1 MLMLLPVEIMQLMF
15 AHLVKTHVVALCRCR
30 CACRWLERCANVW
43 TRATLTKL
51 WNEGDL
57 KWRFQ
62 LPSQPCGWPRYVF
75 SEPIMAGQSST
86 GPLWWRLVFFPRG
99 NNASGWMSLYVQPQ
113 TIPIRNTRV
122 QMAFASDCGTFMT
135 SIKFCL
141 EKQSDWGYRTWR
153 KFPTDVVE
161 HIDVAVSV
169 VMMELRC

>member
-1 MLMLLPVEIMQLMF
+1 MRECVDPRHANEAVERRRPEVAISAPVTAVWLAEICLQRTD
-15 AHLVKTHVVALCRCR
+15 H
-30 CACRWLERCANVW
+30 
-43 TRATLTKL
+43 
-51 WNEGDL
+51 G
-57 KWRFQ
+57 
-62 LPSQPCGWPRYVF
+62 
-75 SEPIMAGQSST
+75 GQSST

-169 VMMELRC
+169 VMIDQV